1 MQGVR
6 TKSFSSQCWKSRE
19 EITINMM
26 TTGHIYC
33 EGIERHIFIL
43 QEGQHQVCQETRK
56 NRVQEKEKWLTAYSA
71 CLEPWV
77 QAGQHVASEP
87 KQGGR
92 IPAAEDLAGILKHLY
107 LNNVIET
114 ARYAIKSF
122 SFPRKTHFY
131 TSLWSNW
138 RFQASYLRL
147 NNMLQFPAW
156 CSINLNDKN
165 IIFFL

>member
-1 MQGVR
+1 
-6 TKSFSSQCWKSRE
+6 
-19 EITINMM
+19 M

-33 EGIERHIFIL
+33 EGIERYIFIL

-92 IPAAEDLAGILKHLY
+92 IPAAEDLAGIL
-107 LNNVIET
+107 N
-114 ARYAIKSF
+114 A
-122 SFPRKTHFY
+122 
-131 TSLWSNW
+131 
-138 RFQASYLRL
+138 
-147 NNMLQFPAW
+147 
-156 CSINLNDKN
+156 CKN
-165 IIFFL
+165 